1 MPYGRR
7 YDWPGA
13 LHHVMSRGVNGMPIF
28 MNTYHKWNFIQ
39 VLDEYLPGAGLQVHA
54 WAVMDNHFHLL
65 TETGQ
70 VPLSLVMHRVLT
82 KWATRYNE
90 IEKRQGRVF
99 QGRYR
104 SLLIDD
110 EKYFF
115 TVAAYINTNPLRAGC
130 VPGEEE
136 LEEYPFCGHSFRSS
150 GRLWERAIP
159 EAELIRYRNALEKV
173 SRNGFDPLENITS
186 AGLKGVSSCRR
197 KSMNERKAFFYG
209 DTTYAADILRNGGE
223 RRLTPVRARY
233 NQHRNAVSTL
243 KEVCREHKVTEEVLR
258 GPSRM
263 KRVCLAREEL
273 ICRLVLSCGFSFSD
287 AGRFLGRSRQA
298 ISNAFHSAARRIM
311 SNYPQEEK
319 LQILIDKLAGGLKVS
334 AGV

>member
-39 VLDEYLPGAGLQVHA
+39 VLDEYLPGSGLRVHA

-82 KWATRYNE
+82 KWATRFNE

-115 TVAAYINTNPLRAGC
+115 TVAAYINSNPLRAGC
-130 VPGEEE
+130 VSGDDE
-136 LEEYPFCGHSFRSS
+136 LEEYPFCGHSFGTSSRS
-150 GRLWERAIP
+150 WETAIP
-159 EAELIRYRNALEKV
+159 DDGLIRYRNALEKV
-173 SRNGFDPLENITS
+173 SRNGFDPFGNITS
-186 AGLKGVSSCRR
+186 AGLKGVSSCGG
-197 KSMNERKAFFYG
+197 KKVTERKAFFHG
-209 DTTYAADILRNGGE
+209 DTTYAAEVLRSGGE
-223 RRLTPVRARY
+223 RRLSPVRARY
-233 NQHRNAVSTL
+233 NQHRNAIRTL
-243 KEVCREHKVTEEVLR
+243 REICRKYSLTEEILR
-258 GPSRM
+258 GSSRV
-263 KRVCLAREEL
+263 KRICQAREEL
-273 ICRLVLSCGFSFSD
+273 VCQLILTCGFSFSD

-298 ISNAFHSAARRIM
+298 ISNTFHSAANRIM
-311 SNYPQEEK
+311 LNSPQEEK
-319 LQILIDKLAGGLKVS
+319 LQVLIDKLAGGQKVS

>member
-39 VLDEYLPGAGLQVHA
+39 VLDEYLPGSGLRVHA

-90 IEKRQGRVF
+90 IEKRRGRVF

-115 TVAAYINTNPLRAGC
+115 TVAAYINSNPLRAGC
-130 VPGEEE
+130 VSGDDE
-136 LEEYPFCGHSFRSS
+136 LEDYPFCGHSFRSR
-150 GRLWERAIP
+150 GRSWERSPA
-159 EAELIRYRNALEKV
+159 EAELVRYMNALEKV
-173 SRNGFDPLENITS
+173 SKDGFDPFEKITS
-186 AGLKGVSSCRR
+186 AGLKGVSSSPK
-197 KSMNERKAFFYG
+197 KSITERKAFFHG
-209 DTTYAADILRNGGE
+209 DTTYAADVLRNGGA
-223 RRLTPVRARY
+223 RRLSPVRARF
-233 NQHRNAVSTL
+233 NQHRKSVAAL
-243 KEVCREHKVTEEVLR
+243 REVCRKHGLTEEILR

-263 KRVCLAREEL
+263 KRVCEAREEL
-273 ICRLVLSCGFSFSD
+273 VCRLVLSCGFSFSD
-287 AGRFLGRSRQA
+287 VGRFLGRSRQA
-298 ISNAFHSAARRIM
+298 ISNAFHSAAERIM
-311 SNYPQEEK
+311 LNDPQEGK
-319 LQILIDKLAGGLKVS
+319 LQILIDKLAGGQKVS